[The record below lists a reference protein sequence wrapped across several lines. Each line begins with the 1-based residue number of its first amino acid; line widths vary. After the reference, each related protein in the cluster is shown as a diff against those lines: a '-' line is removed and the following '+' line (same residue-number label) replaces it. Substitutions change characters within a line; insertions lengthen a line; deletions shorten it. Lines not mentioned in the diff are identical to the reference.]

1 GETFANPDDTS
12 GRPTLEHFGVTKARK
27 SELAQHL
34 DWFAVSGDGSRLVIV
49 DEGELRAVP
58 AGEPGGSA
66 AGGCRHSHPQHLLT
80 GAPATR

>member
-1 GETFANPDDTS
+1 MTTCCASWPRTTS
-12 GRPTLEHFGVTKARK
+12 KK

-58 AGEPGGSA
+58 AGEQGDSDSTVWIDARRILHTVARPRSGGS
-66 AGGCRHSHPQHLLT
+66 RT
-80 GAPATR
+80 TRPDG